1 MKKGFKIV
9 FIRKKK
15 NRNINECV
23 RKIID
28 MDNYRNELNNILD
41 FISKDLYK
49 ILERDSSSK
58 TLTTINKNYS
68 FNLNLK
74 INNTEIINFLNIEI
88 VDSVL
93 SDSWYGDDLFF
104 KNTAQIINNNLCI
117 LLRFK
122 HTINYVENKLRKII
136 VSKISDEYFQKTVKD
151 KLTIKDTG
159 LTNYNYD
166 KFNATTA
173 SVVELIEC
181 ILYSL
186 KRSTLNSLDS
196 QIIMYLD
203 NYLYGEEH
211 EILRISSSHIKD
223 IFINMKYDNNIKFD
237 KILYH
242 YPLQAVDKLAKITN
256 IVEQKAIM
264 KIFSDVYSNID
275 NTTYDNML
283 NWLKNKIERNKGRIE
298 EHIRR
303 MLKLKN

>member
-1 MKKGFKIV
+1 MKKDFKIV

-15 NRNINECV
+15 NKNINEGV

-28 MDNYRNELNNILD
+28 IDNYRNELNNILD

-49 ILERDSSSK
+49 ILERDTSTK
-58 TLTTINKNYS
+58 VLTTINKNYS

-74 INNTEIINFLNIEI
+74 INNNEIINFLNIAI

-93 SDSWYGDDLFF
+93 SDNWYGNDLFF
-104 KNTAQIINNNLCI
+104 KNTVQIINNNLCI
-117 LLRFK
+117 LISFN

-136 VSKISDEYFQKTVKD
+136 VNKISDEYFQKTIKD
-151 KLTIKDTG
+151 KPTIKDTD
-159 LTNYNYD
+159 LTNYNYNR
-166 KFNATTA
+166 FNAATA
-173 SVVELIEC
+173 SAVELIEC

-186 KRSTLNSLDS
+186 KRSTLNSLDT

-203 NYLYGEEH
+203 NYLYGREH
-211 EILRISSSHIKD
+211 EILRVSSSHIKD
-223 IFINMKYDNNIKFD
+223 IFRNMKYDDIKFY

-242 YPLQAVDKLAKITN
+242 YPIQAIDKLAEITN
-256 IVEQKAIM
+256 VVEQKAIM
-264 KIFSDVYSNID
+264 KVFSDVYTNID

-303 MLKLKN
+303 MLNLKN